1 MIHHLKLDR
10 GNALMRSLQT
20 ADMPAWFQN
29 MNQNSGTASQVAH
42 SSQRGGDVD
51 VSAKESCCQSSVSWS
66 NVVQSPETQLW
77 CMSTDSFLTQRILPA
92 YNKMSHVKF
101 KPAVNGSKIQV
112 PYLKT
117 ATPTFPIVG
126 AVCETVCIS
135 HQNFDSPLR
144 EKWPQLTQWILSRMR
159 FSVAALVC
167 DLEWEDMNFS

>member
-10 GNALMRSLQT
+10 GNALMPSLQT

-101 KPAVNGSKIQV
+101 KLAVNGSKIQV
-112 PYLKT
+112 PYLKSREE
-117 ATPTFPIVG
+117 TFEN
-126 AVCETVCIS
+126 CNS
-135 HQNFDSPLR
+135 
-144 EKWPQLTQWILSRMR
+144 
-159 FSVAALVC
+159 
-167 DLEWEDMNFS
+167 NFSNCWCCLWDSLHFTPEFWFTASWKVASTDSMNLDW